1 MSTSASASIS
11 SAPTGPPAERI
22 APTTQLLES
31 GVMAILRAPT
41 AQYVE
46 RAADVLIDAGITCIE
61 LTLTVPGALDAV
73 ARLARDL
80 PPGVALGVGTVI
92 TAQQAVDALDAG
104 AGFLVSPAI
113 CPDVQSVA
121 AAQGVPFYPG
131 AWTPSE
137 VLTAWQGGAAA
148 VKLFP
153 AVSGGPGHLRRLRDP
168 LPDVPLVPTGGVA
181 VEDVSGY
188 LQAGAVAVG
197 VGTPL
202 LGDALTGGDLA
213 ELRER
218 CRRMLEAVAAGRRG
232 R

>member
-1 MSTSASASIS
+1 MSTSASASL
-11 SAPTGPPAERI
+11 TGPPAGRL
-22 APTTQLLES
+22 APTAQLVKT

-41 AQYVE
+41 ARYVE
-46 RAADVLIDAGITCIE
+46 RAADVLVDAGITCIE

-73 ARLARDL
+73 ARLARNL
-80 PPGVALGVGTVI
+80 PSGVALGVGTVI
-92 TAQQAVDALDAG
+92 TAQQAVDALDVG
-104 AGFLVSPAI
+104 AGFLVSPAG

-121 AAQGVPFYPG
+121 TARGVPFYPG

-153 AVSGGPGHLRRLRDP
+153 AASGGPGHLLRLRDP

-181 VEDVSGY
+181 LDDVSGY

-202 LGDALTGGDLA
+202 LGDALTGGDPA
-213 ELRER
+213 ALRER
-218 CRRMLEAVAAGRRG
+218 CRRLLEAVAAGRTG